1 MLFVSI
7 KTLYLQAFFEQACEL
22 PIPTAVQAM
31 HGFGPVLQTGL
42 DLVDD
47 GNTNFQESK
56 FTTTSSRPSAPPG
69 SPNFVL
75 NLAAASAP
83 QSSSSMSSTS
93 GMGGC
98 IQTPAAASVNCVEP
112 NNVTSSSSSIL
123 TTGRDIGSTSS
134 EFSSNF
140 DGAITEQAMRGINC
154 FPVDLSNQ
162 FGLFDKPKLSS
173 ENVSS
178 QDAAKLGTIAESLSE
193 QQHEQEQQ
201 HPPSILVANHESSNT
216 NNMIS
221 WQTSPSF
228 MAKQATRNVKFFD
241 TGSLGTNSHDKKQ
254 LQWGGE
260 VNFMPIPSAP
270 PAGPTIVETQD
281 VSGFAPDLGTRET
294 KIQAPIQSDSLPV
307 FGFPTPDFG
316 RNFRSNDS
324 SINNI
329 FVQGHGSGNN
339 GSASPQNKG
348 GGGEVGLSVGNH
360 SLQIESA
367 ASCNSV
373 ASQSGSFS
381 INASSRPSSSFQRLS
396 NNMYRFARKS
406 TRKKVKIF
414 FYCKKPKK

>member
-22 PIPTAVQAM
+22 PIPTDVQAM

-42 DLVDD
+42 DLVDN

-75 NLAAASAP
+75 NLNASAPPASPNSLLAAESAP
-83 QSSSSMSSTS
+83 QSSSSVSSTS

-98 IQTPAAASVNCVEP
+98 IQTPAAASFNCVES
-112 NNVTSSSSSIL
+112 NNVTSSSSIL

-162 FGLFDKPKLSS
+162 FGLFDKPKVSS

-193 QQHEQEQQ
+193 QHHEQEQQ
-201 HPPSILVANHESSNT
+201 HPPSILVANPESTNT

-221 WQTSPSF
+221 WQASPSF

-241 TGSLGTNSHDKKQ
+241 TGSSGTNPHDKKQ

-281 VSGFAPDLGTRET
+281 GSGFAPDLGTRET

-329 FVQGHGSGNN
+329 FVQGHESGNN
-339 GSASPQNKG
+339 GSASLQNKAG
-348 GGGEVGLSVGNH
+348 SG
-360 SLQIESA
+360 ESA

-373 ASQSGSFS
+373 ASQSGSFN

-396 NNMYRFARKS
+396 NNMYRFARNS
-406 TRKKVKIF
+406 TRKRVKNF